1 MSRAFQARSPLFTLA
16 LAPAAMLA
24 LTAQIAHAEEPA
36 PSAPAT
42 VSPPTAAPVAP
53 APSDDVA
60 PLPAADP
67 VTPPTA
73 PVAAPAAKAALGTYV
88 ELHADDGRATIERRV
103 GTSSYAGLPFAE
115 AGFASVGHWQHACV
129 APCRMRLDP
138 RFSYRVAGDG
148 LVATDSFALPEGKD
162 RVRVDAKMGSST
174 GRVAGILLTGAG
186 ALGVAVGGAALG
198 VSPILAS
205 EEVGSQAF
213 RTGVVAGG
221 VGVLGVGLLTMG
233 AGLYLW
239 LTNGSTTQ
247 TESSAA
253 LAPKR
258 AGAGV
263 KVLPNGVAF

>member
-1 MSRAFQARSPLFTLA
+1 MSRAFHARSPLFTLA
-16 LAPAAMLA
+16 LAPAL
-24 LTAQIAHAEEPA
+24 LLSTAEVAHAEEPA
-36 PSAPAT
+36 LPPSAPAT
-42 VSPPTAAPVAP
+42 VPAAPSP
-53 APSDDVA
+53 VA
-60 PLPAADP
+60 PLPADDVA
-67 VTPPTA
+67 PPPGGDA
-73 PVAAPAAKAALGTYV
+73 PKVAEAGHAPPAAKATLGTYV

-129 APCRMRLDP
+129 APCRVRLDP

-148 LVATDSFALPEGKD
+148 LVASDSFALPEGKD
-162 RVRVDAKMGSST
+162 RVRVDAKMGSSA
-174 GRVAGILLTGAG
+174 GRVVGILLTGAG

-239 LTNGSTTQ
+239 ITNGSTTQ

-258 AGAGV
+258 ASAGV